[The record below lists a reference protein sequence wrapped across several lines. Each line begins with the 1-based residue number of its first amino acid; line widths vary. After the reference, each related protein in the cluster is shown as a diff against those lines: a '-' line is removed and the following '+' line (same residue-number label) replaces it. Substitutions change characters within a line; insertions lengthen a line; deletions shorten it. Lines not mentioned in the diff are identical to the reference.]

1 MKIIRYQDRQGNC
14 GHAALQADG
23 SALKLLGDLFG
34 AWHRTDETADV
45 AKLLA
50 PVAPAARVAVSVRV
64 LVAVLV
70 RVNSA
75 EASANP
81 GRMGRRLALNP
92 TR

>member
-1 MKIIRYQDRQGNC
+1 MIYSRRPC
-14 GHAALQADG
+14 ARTAAG
-23 SALKLLGDLFG
+23 ALEG
-34 AWHRTDETADV
+34 
-45 AKLLA
+45 A